1 MFLEVCLHNSLPPI
15 SDAWLQVG
23 MRKRETS
30 ITRLS
35 SSCLC
40 PLINSLIP
48 MDIAMR
54 RHPTQLSSYV
64 LSANLKPPL
73 PLDVMFMLLIACKLL
88 RERNILQQSDSYDLK
103 SVWLLHGWHVTAVKI
118 KAAEERLPAAV
129 FILVTAAKPT
139 PFSDFEPSVYNTSD
153 PWYLELCWK
162 NL

>member
-1 MFLEVCLHNSLPPI
+1 MLGFKSVWGKGKRASQGWVAAAYALWSTRSFLWISLCAGIQHSYLLTCYQPI
-15 SDAWLQVG
+15 LNLPCHW
-23 MRKRETS
+23 MW
-30 ITRLS
+30 
-35 SSCLC
+35 CLC
-40 PLINSLIP
+40 SWSL
-48 MDIAMR
+48 
-54 RHPTQLSSYV
+54 
-64 LSANLKPPL
+64 ANYY
-73 PLDVMFMLLIACKLL
+73 
-88 RERNILQQSDSYDLK
+88 ESRNILQQSDSYDLK